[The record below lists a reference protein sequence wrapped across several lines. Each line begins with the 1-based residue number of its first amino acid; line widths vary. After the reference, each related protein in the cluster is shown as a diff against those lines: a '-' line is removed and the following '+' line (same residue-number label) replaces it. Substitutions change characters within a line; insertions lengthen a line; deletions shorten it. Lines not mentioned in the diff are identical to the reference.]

1 MPEGSVPL
9 DTESEGVGEP
19 FVVTEKLNTL
29 PAVDVAEFVL
39 VIVGAGYVNAIG
51 VEAPIALLTVIGAD
65 PVEFGTVTVSVCGL
79 VVRLEDVIVAAVEPN
94 ETVEFAKSVP
104 VIVTDVPGVA
114 LFDELLVG
122 CGQRSPVATGMP
134 RPVAA
139 FQPLAAV

>member
-1 MPEGSVPL
+1 M
-9 DTESEGVGEP
+9 
-19 FVVTEKLNTL
+19 
-29 PAVDVAEFVL
+29 
-39 VIVGAGYVNAIG
+39 
-51 VEAPIALLTVIGAD
+51 IGAD
-65 PVEFGTVTVSVCGL
+65 PVAFGTVTVSVCGL
-79 VVRLEDVIVAAVEPN
+79 VVRLDDVIVAAVEPN

-122 CGQRSPVATGMP
+122 CGHRRPVATGIP